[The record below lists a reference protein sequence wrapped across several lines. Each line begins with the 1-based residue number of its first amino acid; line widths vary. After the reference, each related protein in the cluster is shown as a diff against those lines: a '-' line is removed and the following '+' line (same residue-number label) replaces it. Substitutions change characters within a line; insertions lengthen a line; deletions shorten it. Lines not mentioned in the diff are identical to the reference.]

1 MIPAARSDV
10 WPCRRCG
17 TPHEL
22 ATRSLEVGLV
32 RLATHGEDGFRLGSG
47 GIETDLDPLL
57 EPCTCGGR
65 LNRGLSP
72 NGSVTDVQTD
82 ALGDRPRLAG
92 FDQQRLRPLAERG
105 WEVIEASADP
115 RLQRLAALWRSRAL
129 VLLGRADDLTREQQ
143 LELRLEGRLAG
154 LQAEIER
161 ARGAGDEDAAQAA
174 HARYIE
180 LGTMFVRR
188 FVLVE
193 DGRPGTAA

>member
-10 WPCRRCG
+10 WSCRRCG
-17 TPHEL
+17 EPHEL

-32 RLATHGEDGFRLGSG
+32 RLATHGEEGFRLGSD
-47 GIETDLDPLL
+47 GIESELEPLL
-57 EPCTCGGR
+57 EPCACGGS
-65 LNRGLSP
+65 LARGLSP
-72 NGSVTDVQTD
+72 D
-82 ALGDRPRLAG
+82 GDSPRLAG
-92 FDQQRLRPLAERG
+92 FDNERLRPLAERG
-105 WEVIEASADP
+105 WAVLEASADP

-129 VLLGRADDLTREQQ
+129 VLLGRAADLTREQQ

-161 ARGAGDEDAAQAA
+161 ARSAGDDEAAQAA

-180 LGTMFVRR
+180 LGTMFMRR

-193 DGRPGTAA
+193 DGRPGTAG